1 MTSQYYLKCGLL
13 SIPLLFSTFTNAS
26 IGDGPRAYLPPPVD
40 SNVFLLYG
48 LTTSGNSVINSGIV
62 TPNLNIE
69 VDLAVIQYTRTMD
82 ILGNYTSFTVV
93 QPFGELESSVNFD
106 LASRFDTRQK
116 SQGLGDTQLLL
127 SFGLYNL
134 PPLTLKTYQTYKPTF
149 AVGGLVRLSLPTGEY
164 SSSKQANLGGNRY
177 SLQFGTPITFGFGDS
192 FLDPNLTTLDFVP
205 SVTLFDDNNEPFNAD
220 LTGQKPMYKLE
231 SHLTHNFNPGL
242 WLSLDALYEYGG
254 ETKTDGISQNNKQ
267 KSFSAGLTA
276 GIQFSKRLGI
286 KATYGKVLD
295 HNENGLDGDF
305 VRINMTFTQF

>member
-1 MTSQYYLKCGLL
+1 
-13 SIPLLFSTFTNAS
+13 
-26 IGDGPRAYLPPPVD
+26 
-40 SNVFLLYG
+40 LYG

-62 TPNLNIE
+62 TPNLNID
-69 VDLAVIQYTRTMD
+69 VDLAVVQYTRTMD

-106 LASRFDTRQK
+106 IASRFDTRQK

-192 FLDPNLTTLDFVP
+192 FLDPNLTTLDFLP

-231 SHLTHNFNPGL
+231 SHITHNFNPGL

-305 VRINMTFTQF
+305 VRVNMTFTQF